1 MDIKIETNI
10 NRVVKKLNVIE
21 RQQIPFAASVAI
33 NETLGMGRT
42 KGKGLDGVLGREMIK
57 RLDRPMTRTTKAF
70 FRKAANKKKLD
81 GTLGFFD
88 WASDFMKF
96 LVFGGTR
103 ATGKN
108 IPIPFKQNAR
118 LNQFGNI
125 VGKKSGLIKKKSQF
139 FGNLGGVEGVFE
151 KSKNESRPRLI
162 IGFKKSVNYKPIF
175 PFYEIAGRYINFT
188 LPKKFDA
195 ALKKAIKSVR

>member
-1 MDIKIETNI
+1 MDIKIESNI
-10 NRVVKKLNVIE
+10 NRVIKKLNVIE
-21 RQQIPFAASVAI
+21 RQQIPFAVSVAI
-33 NETLGMGRT
+33 NETLGTGRT
-42 KGKGLDGVLGREMIK
+42 RGKALDGVLGREMKK

-70 FRKAANKKKLD
+70 YRKAANKKKLD

-108 IPIPFKQNAR
+108 IPIPFKENAR
-118 LNQFGNI
+118 LNQYGNI
-125 VGKKSGLIKKKSQF
+125 TGKKSGLIKKKSQF
-139 FGNLGGVEGVFE
+139 FGNLGGVDGVYE
-151 KSKNESRPRLI
+151 RQKKEQKPRLI

-175 PFYEIAGRYINFT
+175 PFYEIAGRYIGFT
-188 LPKKFDA
+188 FPKKFNE
-195 ALKKAIKSVR
+195 ALKKALRTAR

>member
-10 NRVVKKLNVIE
+10 NRVVKQLNIIE

-42 KGKGLDGVLGREMIK
+42 KGKGLDGVLGREMNK
-57 RLDRPMTRTTKAF
+57 RLDRPMKRTTKAF
-70 FRKAANKKKLD
+70 YRKAANKKKLD

-88 WASDFMKF
+88 WASEFMKF

-103 ATGKN
+103 TTGKN
-108 IPIPFKQNAR
+108 IPVPFKQNAR
-118 LNQFGNI
+118 LNQYGNI
-125 VGKKSGLIKKKSQF
+125 TGKKSGLIKKKSQF
-139 FGNLGGVEGVFE
+139 FGNIGGVDGVFE
-151 KSKNESRPRLI
+151 RAKKDIKPKLI

-175 PFYEIAGRYINFT
+175 PFYEIAGRYIGFT
-188 LPKKFDA
+188 FPKKFNE
-195 ALKKAIKSVR
+195 ALAKALRGAR

>member
-1 MDIKIETNI
+1 MDIKIESNI

-21 RQQIPFAASVAI
+21 RQQIPFAVSVAI
-33 NETLGMGRT
+33 NETLGTGRT
-42 KGKGLDGVLGREMIK
+42 RGKALDGVMGREMKK

-70 FRKAANKKKLD
+70 FRIAANKKKLD

-88 WASDFMKF
+88 WASEFMQF

-108 IPIPFKQNAR
+108 IPIPFKENAR
-118 LNQFGNI
+118 LNQYGNI
-125 VGKKSGLIKKKSQF
+125 TGKKSGLIKKKSQF
-139 FGNLGGVEGVFE
+139 FGNLGGVDGVYE
-151 KSKNESRPRLI
+151 RQKKEQKPRLI

-175 PFYEIAGRYINFT
+175 PFYEIAGRYIGFT
-188 LPKKFDA
+188 FPRKFNE
-195 ALKKAIKSVR
+195 ALKRALRTAR

>member
-1 MDIKIETNI
+1 MDIKIKTNI

-42 KGKGLDGVLGREMIK
+42 KGKGLDGVLRREMIK

-108 IPIPFKQNAR
+108 IPIPYKQNAR

-139 FGNLGGVEGVFE
+139 FGNFGGVDGVYE
-151 KSKNESRPRLI
+151 RAKKESKPRLI